1 LRRQLE
7 LSGPLDDVS
16 QVTGAKTGAR
26 RIAIGLAVALAS
38 AALALPA
45 AAAASRFAPYVDMTL
60 NSDSLAKMKS
70 QSGVGLFTFG
80 FIVSGQP
87 CQASWGGYYGLDDP
101 TMNQRIAKL
110 KQAGGT
116 GIVSFG
122 GAAGQELADTCTTVA
137 SLQAQYQAVINRY
150 GIRNLDFDIEGAD
163 QANTASLTR
172 RFKAIARLQAAGR
185 AAGKP
190 VQVSLTV
197 PVMPTGLTY
206 DGLQVVHSAID
217 NGVHVGVVNIMAMDY
232 YDSSLNYNGRMGDY
246 AIQAARATH
255 TQLAGLYPSRSDAAV
270 WRMVGVTPML
280 GVNDDPKEVF
290 TTQNAMQLTAF
301 AKRKHLGRLAMWS
314 ANRDHPCTGAPQPR
328 NNCSGLG
335 AADWAFSKIFRTFAG

>member
-1 LRRQLE
+1 MGRAKR
-7 LSGPLDDVS
+7 G
-16 QVTGAKTGAR
+16 TG
-26 RIAIGLAVALAS
+26 RIAIGLAAVLLLAVCVVPAS
-38 AALALPA
+38 ATA
-45 AAAASRFAPYVDMTL
+45 ARFAPYVDMTL

-87 CQASWGGYYGLDDP
+87 CKASWGGYYGLDDP

-110 KQAGGT
+110 KQAGGA

-122 GAAGQELADTCTTVA
+122 GAAGQELADTCTSVD
-137 SLQAQYQAVINRY
+137 SLRAQYQAVINRY

-163 QANTASLTR
+163 QGNLTTLAR
-172 RFKAIARLQAAGR
+172 RFKAIARVQADGR

-190 VQVSLTV
+190 VQVSLTL

-206 DGLQVVHSAID
+206 EGRRAVRMAIN
-217 NGVHVGVVNIMAMDY
+217 NGVRVGVVNVMAMDY

-246 AIQAARATH
+246 AIQAARATRA
-255 TQLAGLYPSRSDAAV
+255 QLARLYPSRSDAAL

-280 GVNDDPKEVF
+280 GVNDDPKEIF
-290 TTQNAMQLTAF
+290 TTQNASQLTAF
-301 AKRKHLGRLAMWS
+301 AKQKHIGRLAMWS
-314 ANRDHPCTGAPQPR
+314 ANRDHPCPGKPQAD

-335 AADWAFSKIFRTFAG
+335 GADWAFSKIFRTFAG

>member
-1 LRRQLE
+1 M
-7 LSGPLDDVS
+7 
-16 QVTGAKTGAR
+16 GAR

-38 AALALPA
+38 AVLALPA
-45 AAAASRFAPYVDMTL
+45 LAASRFAPYVDMTL

-87 CQASWGGYYGLDDP
+87 CKASWGGYYGLNDP
-101 TMNQRIAKL
+101 TMNRRIAKL
-110 KQAGGT
+110 KQAGGA

-137 SLQAQYQAVINRY
+137 SLQAQYQAVINHY
-150 GIRNLDFDIEGAD
+150 GIRNLDFDVEGAD
-163 QANTASLTR
+163 QANTASLAR
-172 RFKAIARLQAAGR
+172 RFKAVARLQAAGR
-185 AAGKP
+185 TAGKP

-197 PVMPTGLTY
+197 PVMPTGLTH
-206 DGLQVVHSAID
+206 DGMRVVRSAIN
-217 NGVHVGVVNIMAMDY
+217 NGVRVGVVNIMAMDY
-232 YDSSLNYNGRMGDY
+232 YDSSLNYNGRMGDH
-246 AIQAARATH
+246 AIHAARATRN
-255 TQLAGLYPSRSDAAV
+255 QLARLYPAKSDAAV

-290 TTQNAMQLTAF
+290 TIQNAKQLTAF
-301 AKRKHLGRLAMWS
+301 AKQKHVGRLAMWS
-314 ANRDHPCTGAPQPR
+314 ANRDHPCAGIHQAR